1 MELLRRYDLPRQAHS
16 VSAKVEQPVR
26 RDVIRCVCRHL
37 QASLAATI
45 SSFLPTLRF
54 YETVNGLGDGFY
66 HNEEE

>member
-1 MELLRRYDLPRQAHS
+1 M
-16 VSAKVEQPVR
+16 SAKVEQPVR